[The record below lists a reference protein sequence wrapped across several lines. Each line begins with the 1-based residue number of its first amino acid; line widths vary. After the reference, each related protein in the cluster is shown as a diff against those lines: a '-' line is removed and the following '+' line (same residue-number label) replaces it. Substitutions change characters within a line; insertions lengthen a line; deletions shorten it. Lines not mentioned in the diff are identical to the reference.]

1 MDEKYL
7 TMAHYERVHE
17 PTHMC
22 DGRTRHRRKPTKRM
36 LEELCER
43 INSDGKVKHEHRKR
57 QRS

>member
-7 TMAHYERVHE
+7 TMAHYDRVHK

-22 DGRTRHRRKPTKRM
+22 DGKTRRRKPTKRM

-43 INSDGKVKHEHRKR
+43 VNSDGKVRYEHRKT
-57 QRS
+57 